1 LNSELCFSTATEL
14 ACALAKGDLSAQEV
28 VAAHLQQVERY
39 NDSVNAIVTLVP
51 DRAMAAASEADRARA
66 RGHALGPLHGLP
78 IAHKDLSPTA
88 GVRTTYGSTAFA
100 EFVPT
105 EDSLLVERLRAAGAI
120 MIGKTNTPEFGAG
133 SQTYNDVFGATRNP
147 FATDRTCGG
156 SSGGAAVALATGMLP
171 IADGSD
177 LGGSLRNPAS
187 FCNVVGLRPTPGRV
201 PTWPSAAPWSPFP
214 VEGPMA
220 RTVQDTALLLSA
232 MAGPDPRSPIA
243 LSEPGV
249 GFRASLERDFTGVS
263 IAFSSDFHQQFPVQA
278 AIAETVEATAGVF
291 RQLGC
296 RVERALPDFS
306 GADEV
311 FKTLRAWLYAG
322 MCGPLLAKYRDK
334 FKDTLIWNT
343 EAGLRLST
351 EELRK
356 AENLHAAL
364 YHRVRSFMTE
374 YEFLVLPV
382 TQVVPFDV
390 DLPYVNEI
398 EGEPMKTYL
407 DWMRSC
413 YYITATG
420 HPAISV
426 PCGFTGDG
434 LPVGVQIVGRYRDD
448 WGVLQLAYAFQEATQ
463 VWKRRPP
470 LCGPQ
475 DDQ

>member
-14 ACALAKGDLSAQEV
+14 ACALAQGDLSAQEV

-51 DRAMAAASEADRARA
+51 DRAMAAAREADRTRA

-147 FATDRTCGG
+147 YATDRTCGG

-201 PTWPSAAPWSPFP
+201 PTWPSAAPWSPLP

-243 LSEPGV
+243 LSEPGEV
-249 GFRASLERDFTGVS
+249 FRAALERDFAGVP
-263 IAFSSDFHQQFPVQA
+263 IALSSDFHQLFPVQA
-278 AIAETVEATAGVF
+278 PIAETVEATAAVF

-322 MCGPLLAKYRDK
+322 MCGPLLTKHRDK
-334 FKDTLIWNT
+334 FKDTLIWNI

-351 EELRK
+351 EELRQ
-356 AENLHAAL
+356 AEGLHAAL

-374 YEFLVLPV
+374 YQFLVLPV
-382 TQVVPFDV
+382 TQVVPFDI
-390 DLPYVNEI
+390 DLPYVDEI

>member
-1 LNSELCFSTATEL
+1 MKNEICFSTATSL
-14 ACALAKGDLSAQEV
+14 AAALAKGDLSAREV
-28 VAAHLQQVERY
+28 VAAHLQQIERH
-39 NDSVNAIVTLVP
+39 NGIVNAIVTLVP
-51 DRAMAAASEADRARA
+51 DRAMAAADEADRARA
-66 RGHALGPLHGLP
+66 RGQALGPLHGLP
-78 IAHKDLSPTA
+78 IAHKDMSPTA

-105 EDSLLVERLRAAGAI
+105 EDSLLVERSRAAGAI

-133 SQTYNDVFGATRNP
+133 SQTFNDVFGATRNP
-147 FATDRTCGG
+147 YSPDRTCGG

-177 LGGSLRNPAS
+177 VGGSLRNPAS

-201 PTWPSAAPWSPFP
+201 PIWPSPFPWSPLP

-220 RTVQDTALLLSA
+220 RTVEDTALLLSA

-243 LSEPGV
+243 LSERGEK
-249 GFRASLERDFTGVS
+249 FRASLERDFRGVS
-263 IAFSSDFHQQFPVQA
+263 IAFSNDYHQLFPVQT
-278 AIAETVEATAGVF
+278 AIVEAVEATSDVF

-322 MCGPLLAKYRDK
+322 MCGPLLAKHRDK
-334 FKDTLIWNT
+334 LKDTVVWNT
-343 EAGLRLST
+343 EAGLRLT
-351 EELRK
+351 AAELRR
-356 AENLHAAL
+356 AEEAHAAL
-364 YHRVRSFMTE
+364 YHRMRSFMTD

-382 TQVVPFDV
+382 TQVVPFDI
-390 DLPYVNEI
+390 DLPYVTEI
-398 EGEPMKTYL
+398 EGEPMETYL

-413 YYITATG
+413 YYITSTG

-426 PCGFTGDG
+426 PCGFTTDG

-448 WGVLQLAYAFQEATQ
+448 WGVLQLAYAFQQATQ
-463 VWKRRPP
+463 VWKVRPAMCEP
-470 LCGPQ
+470 KG
-475 DDQ
+475 DQ